1 MARKK
6 GTRKTK
12 QSAPPTKSK
21 LRVLLVDDSKVFLDL
36 EERWLSQD
44 ARIEIVGRATSG
56 EEAIEHVQRLAP
68 DLVVM
73 DVTMQ
78 DMTGLQAAE
87 RIKAQGGVARIVL
100 LTVEISEEFKQSA
113 QALGVDGYLAKAQLS
128 TKLLPLL
135 LDLLTG

>member
-1 MARKK
+1 MMARKK
-6 GTRKTK
+6 GNRKSRRA
-12 QSAPPTKSK
+12 SAPASI
-21 LRVLLVDDSKVFLDL
+21 RVLLVDDSKVFLDL

-44 ARIEIVGRATSG
+44 PRVEIVGRATSG
-56 EEAIEHVQRLAP
+56 QEAIDQVQRLAP
-68 DLVVM
+68 DIVVM

-87 RIKAQGGVARIVL
+87 RIKAQRRDLRIVL
-100 LTVEISEEFKQSA
+100 LTVEISNEFKTAA

-135 LDLLTG
+135 LDFFPV

>member
-1 MARKK
+1 MMARKK
-6 GTRKTK
+6 GNRKSRRA
-12 QSAPPTKSK
+12 SAPAQSI
-21 LRVLLVDDSKVFLDL
+21 RVLLVDDSKVFLDL

-44 ARIEIVGRATSG
+44 PRVEIVGRATSG
-56 EEAIEHVQRLAP
+56 QEAIDQVQRLAP
-68 DLVVM
+68 DIVVM

-87 RIKAQGGVARIVL
+87 RIKAQRRDQRIVL
-100 LTVEISEEFKQSA
+100 LTVEISNEFKTAA

-135 LDLLTG
+135 LDFFPV